1 MSLKDKLQNQ
11 GSNLSKYNGA
21 KPSTNRG
28 ATKQSTLHGDGEKY
42 GYSTSGDTYVLT
54 NVASNIYDNGSPK
67 ALPLPSPS
75 NLDMAG
81 GAKISEPKYG
91 HTQAYDPRQGQ
102 NYDDKGPSEG
112 RY

>member
-11 GSNLSKYNGA
+11 GSDLTKFNGST
-21 KPSTNRG
+21 PSTNLG
-28 ATKQSTLHGDGEKY
+28 ATKQSRLHGFDDEY
-42 GYSTSGDTYVLT
+42 GYSTSGNYYVTT
-54 NVASNIYDNGSPK
+54 NLSSELYDNGGSW
-67 ALPLPSPS
+67 PLRQPS

-91 HTQAYDPRQGQ
+91 HTQAYDWRQGQ
-102 NYDDKGPSEG
+102 NYDDKGPADG